1 MRDAHLRHPGAL
13 RSAAEAISGADDG
26 DDSHGLE
33 PAVSGDGGSA
43 LRPAVARLEGVV
55 QPPDGTEPDTGPVS
69 GGGQHPSGAGCPN
82 GGLIRPDG
90 GGAAA
95 ARLRFDQP
103 VVRNGYAWWYIDAL
117 SDDGK
122 QGLTIIAFI
131 GSVFSPYYAWARRRG
146 PATR

>member
-1 MRDAHLRHPGAL
+1 MRDAHLRHTGAL
-13 RSAAEAISGADDG
+13 RSAAEAISGANDAHDPNR
-26 DDSHGLE
+26 LE
-33 PAVSGDGGSA
+33 PTVSGNGGSA
-43 LRPAVARLEGVV
+43 LRTGRPRLEGVV
-55 QPPDGTEPDTGPVS
+55 QPPDGTEPDTGPLS
-69 GGGQHPSGAGCPN
+69 GGGQHPSGAGSAH

-95 ARLRFDQP
+95 AGVRFDEP

-131 GSVFSPYYAWARRRG
+131 G
-146 PATR
+146 